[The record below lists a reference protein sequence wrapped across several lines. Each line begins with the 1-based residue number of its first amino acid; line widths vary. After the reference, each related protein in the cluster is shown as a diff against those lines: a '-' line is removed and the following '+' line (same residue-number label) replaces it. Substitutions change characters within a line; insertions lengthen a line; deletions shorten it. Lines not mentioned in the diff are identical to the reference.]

1 MELYLY
7 EFRLLERNFVNA
19 PIHPLSA
26 AVIFKFYFCS
36 INLRHCWVYSF
47 NYIFLLFTNN
57 LEIFVNAR
65 LIDLLLWYI
74 EFYFYVLSGYACI
87 YISRYQWALTNMNF
101 FKKKILFG
109 NILLEVNYRELYRI
123 IQEKIFEEKSLW
135 IMD

>member
-47 NYIFLLFTNN
+47 NYILLLFTNN
-57 LEIFVNAR
+57 LEIFVNTR

-101 FKKKILFG
+101 FVRKFY
-109 NILLEVNYRELYRI
+109 LEIFYLRLITENYIELYRRKFLKKKVC
-123 IQEKIFEEKSLW
+123 E
-135 IMD
+135 